1 MHFVPIPRLSRT
13 SEAQQASRLNQ
24 YIFHLPDGPEQQARD
39 AAMREAMARELGLP
53 PTPLPSQTVETDGAE
68 AGNPNSWA
76 DKSKSV
82 RSFGYDAESEAE
94 MWWDRLGDEV
104 EKIGKEAKDTE
115 TRTQRAML

>member
-1 MHFVPIPRLSRT
+1 MFRLSRT

-39 AAMREAMARELGLP
+39 AAMQEAMARELGLP
-53 PTPLPSQTVETDGAE
+53 PTPLPSQTMETDGAE

-76 DKSKSV
+76 DKSKSM
-82 RSFGYDAESEAE
+82 RSFGYDAESEAD
-94 MWWDRLGDEV
+94 MWWDRLGVEV
-104 EKIGKEAKDTE
+104 EKIGKETKGTE